1 MSGDGKENAQCSTAH
16 NLPLLQNW
24 NYTFLS
30 WPSPVQPRPR
40 VCLSTLLWSFSNIG

>member
-24 NYTFLS
+24 NYSFLS
-30 WPSPVQPRPR
+30 WPGLMFVCPR
-40 VCLSTLLWSFSNIG
+40 FSGALAILVEIKQ